1 MASLRT
7 DATTN
12 DGGQGVLTVIKL
24 ASAVTSDT
32 LTYKNPVRGWIGV
45 NETTAD
51 ALSISYSVST
61 QKFTIVV
68 ANTPDISIIVIN

>member
-12 DGGQGVLTVIKL
+12 DGGQSVLKVIKL

-32 LTYKNPVRGWIGV
+32 LTYKGPVKGWISV

-51 ALSISYSVST
+51 ALSVTYSYST
-61 QKFTIVV
+61 KKFTIVV
-68 ANTPDISIIVIN
+68 ANTPDIAIYIIQ